1 MLKRDGLV
9 KNLDVGFIIMAFE
22 YNTLK
27 IDQKENGVWLLTIN
41 RPESLN
47 ALNSQVL
54 AEIGEF
60 VRQLGEMD
68 FDTARCLVITGSG
81 EKAFVAG
88 ADIKEMSDMS
98 TEQSFVF
105 AERGQSVFQE
115 LSLLKIP
122 VIAAVN
128 GFALGGGFE
137 LALACDFIICSEN
150 AKFGLPEVSLGLI
163 PGFGGT
169 QRLATAVGIRKA
181 RELIYSGE
189 MISAQNAQS
198 LGIVSEVAP
207 GSELMNCVM
216 KKVNMILT
224 RAPIAI
230 FESKRAINTGYDLPI
245 DQGLKTEAEHFSQLF
260 NSQDT
265 REGISAFLAKRK
277 PQFKGQ

>member
-1 MLKRDGLV
+1 
-9 KNLDVGFIIMAFE
+9 MAFE
-22 YNTLK
+22 YSTLK
-27 IDQKENGVWLLTIN
+27 IDHKDKGVWVLTIN

-54 AEIGEF
+54 AEIGDF

-68 FDTARCLVITGSG
+68 FESVRCLIITGAG

-98 TEQSFVF
+98 PAQSLVF

-115 LSLLKIP
+115 LNLLKIP
-122 VIAAVN
+122 VVAAVN

-137 LALACDFIICSEN
+137 LALACDFIVCSEN

-169 QRLATAVGIRKA
+169 QRLASAVGLRKA
-181 RELIYSGE
+181 RELIYSGDVVA
-189 MISAQNAQS
+189 AQEAKA

-207 GSELMNCVM
+207 AAELMNVVM

-230 FESKRAINTGYDLPI
+230 FESKRAINSGYDQPI

-260 NSQDT
+260 NSEDT
-265 REGISAFLAKRK
+265 REGLTAFLQKRK
-277 PQFKGQ
+277 PLFKGV

>member
-1 MLKRDGLV
+1 MP
-9 KNLDVGFIIMAFE
+9 FE

-27 IDQKENGVWLLTIN
+27 IDQKEKGVWVLTIN
-41 RPESLN
+41 RPDSLN

-54 AEIGEF
+54 TDLSDF

-68 FDTARCLVITGSG
+68 FDTVRCLIITGQG

-88 ADIKEMSDMS
+88 ADIKEMADMS
-98 TEQSFVF
+98 PQQSLAF

-115 LSLLKIP
+115 LNILKIP

-137 LALACDFIICSEN
+137 LALACDFIVCSDN

-169 QRLATAVGIRKA
+169 QRLATAVGLRKA

-189 MISAQNAQS
+189 MVTAQDAKT
-198 LGIVSEVAP
+198 LGIVSDVVPQA
-207 GSELMNCVM
+207 ELMNAIM

-224 RAPIAI
+224 RGPVAI
-230 FESKRAINTGYDLPI
+230 FESKKAINAGYDQPI
-245 DQGLKTEAEHFSQLF
+245 DEGLKTEAEHFAQLF
-260 NSQDT
+260 NTEDT
-265 REGISAFLAKRK
+265 REGLNAFLQKRK
-277 PQFKGQ
+277 PAFKGQ